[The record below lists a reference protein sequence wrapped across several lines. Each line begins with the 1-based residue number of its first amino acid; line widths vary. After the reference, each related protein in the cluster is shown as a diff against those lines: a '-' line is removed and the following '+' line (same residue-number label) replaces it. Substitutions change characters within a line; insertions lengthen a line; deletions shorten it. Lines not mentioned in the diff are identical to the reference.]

1 MAQSVWY
8 KTAPHLNS
16 SQGWLTVQ
24 YLGQVYHSVPI
35 PISYLHW
42 CICLHLLA
50 KNLRTYIAISRNI
63 REKHHTPSESYSS
76 FKIPS
81 SIQHAWHPKQTT
93 QVTPS
98 WSYSMRWVVIQN
110 SFEIQKWMY
119 LTKKTTYMGMLW
131 YNQTYLVLSTIANR
145 RNMEEIHL
153 TFLLQLAPASLLLNK
168 NIVHGLRGITL
179 PTRKRTRKKQTVKQ
193 IQNDSNSIIM
203 CRYSN
208 WSIKHT
214 HTHTQHKNL
223 QSTIK

>member
-1 MAQSVWY
+1 MERLAPNQANNIIHQFLNTGDLWIKACDPFGRRIFSCILCILNLNSVRKAWVDTTMAQSVWY

-16 SQGWLTVQ
+16 SQGWLSVQ

-35 PISYLHW
+35 PRSYLHL

-98 WSYSMRWVVIQN
+98 WSSSMRWVVIQN
-110 SFEIQKWMY
+110 SFEIQKRMY
-119 LTKKTTYMGMLW
+119 LTKKTT
-131 YNQTYLVLSTIANR
+131 
-145 RNMEEIHL
+145 
-153 TFLLQLAPASLLLNK
+153 
-168 NIVHGLRGITL
+168 
-179 PTRKRTRKKQTVKQ
+179 
-193 IQNDSNSIIM
+193 
-203 CRYSN
+203 
-208 WSIKHT
+208 
-214 HTHTQHKNL
+214 
-223 QSTIK
+223 